1 MKTDKYG
8 FYHLNVNVTERAD
21 EQIRRVSQER
31 GMTVTDFIIEKAT
44 TLQIPDSRQ
53 FKKLKAKYPKNYREQ
68 AKAFLEDI
76 KKKNGE
82 EIMNRPNGASK
93 KTAQFH
99 LRVTPETYQIIQE
112 KSEAMAMSVS
122 DYVTFVTTRFDIE
135 EISAKMDKVISMLES
150 KNEGCDR
157 A

>member
-1 MKTDKYG
+1 METDKYG
-8 FYHLNVNVTERAD
+8 FYHLNVKVTECAD
-21 EQIRRVSQER
+21 ETIRRVSQER

-44 TLQIPDSRQ
+44 TLRIPDSKQ
-53 FKKLKAKYPKNYREQ
+53 FKKLKAKYPKDYKEQ

-76 KKKNGE
+76 KKNGE
-82 EIMNRPNGASK
+82 GVMNRKNGASK

-112 KSEAMAMSVS
+112 KAEAMAMSVS

-135 EISAKMDKVISMLES
+135 EVSVKMDKVITMLEN